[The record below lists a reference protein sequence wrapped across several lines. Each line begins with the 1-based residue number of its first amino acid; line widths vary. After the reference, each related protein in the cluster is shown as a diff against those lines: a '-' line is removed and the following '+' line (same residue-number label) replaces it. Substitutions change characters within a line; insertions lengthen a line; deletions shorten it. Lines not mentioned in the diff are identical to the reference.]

1 MVGNGLAKIMF
12 MRETNKLNL
21 GSVSNCA
28 ECSGC
33 GKRLP
38 TVNRYMFDG
47 MCADCT
53 DKALYNYDFAK
64 RAERRNEELKRHCL

>member
-1 MVGNGLAKIMF
+1 MF
-12 MRETNKLNL
+12 MNEENKLNL

-33 GKRLP
+33 GKKLP
-38 TVNRYMFDG
+38 TVNRHMFDG

-53 DKALYNYDFAK
+53 EKALYDYDFAK
-64 RAERRNEELKRHCL
+64 RAERRNEILKRHCC

>member
-1 MVGNGLAKIMF
+1 MF

-38 TVNRYMFDG
+38 TVNRHMFDG

-53 DKALYNYDFAK
+53 DKALYDYDFAK
-64 RAERRNEELKRHCL
+64 RAERRNEELKRHCC

>member
-1 MVGNGLAKIMF
+1 MT
-12 MRETNKLNL
+12 EENKKQEQCTIQN
-21 GSVSNCA
+21 VSHCA

-33 GKRLP
+33 GKKLP

-53 DKALYNYDFAK
+53 DKALYDYDFAK
-64 RAERRNEELKRHCL
+64 RAERRNKELKGHCC